1 MVLYPAI
8 VARRQL
14 YNLIAIARQ
23 HTCHLLAAT
32 TTLAIYRD
40 SLILG
45 QTLEVGEECRTPH
58 IEILVSALNRAF
70 GVLLGGAHINKID
83 IIVLNK
89 FLERLHAERQE
100 LHLALACMAARR
112 ESQRSEQQ
120 QK

>member
-14 YNLIAIARQ
+14 HNLIAIACQ

-32 TTLAIYRD
+32 TTLAIYCD
-40 SLILG
+40 SPILG
-45 QTLEVGEECRTPH
+45 QTLEVGEKCRTLH

-70 GVLLGGAHINKID
+70 GVLLGGAHIYKID

-89 FLERLHAERQE
+89 LLERLHAERQE